1 MATAG
6 TGSDAPESARAR
18 RARIKAERE
27 AALAAAIA
35 RGLTPEQAQRA
46 VDEEARAEARAR
58 AWDGRPSVPAAEAG
72 GIPSLRAP
80 EPLRAPAVAAPP
92 PREPGPS
99 EGTIGRFLS
108 PSKVPGRIGNLLYLA
123 ALANI
128 AAAIVRPW
136 RNRMPEVA
144 TYLPGAVEGYVVA
157 FAILSGLFLL
167 LVARAVKRGKAR
179 GWWAAVMLLS
189 LLLVFD
195 VAEGELPRRPIA
207 TTLTVLALA
216 LLLVF
221 RRQFAAA
228 SDPTTRWRALWVFLG
243 LLVSSLLAGAAFVR
257 VESRHLFEVRNLGWT
272 DALIAAATGMLGQD
286 LNDLAVTPTPR
297 LQVISNVL
305 IVLGLV
311 TVLVPVWLFLRSP
324 RQVGTIDAD
333 DDRRMRLL
341 LAAHPDSLGYFNTRQ
356 DKDFV
361 WSESGKSG
369 IGYRVVSGVILAS
382 GDPLGDPEAWPGAI
396 AAFLELADSHGW
408 TPGVLGC
415 SELGGTIWVRE
426 TGFQALEIGDEA
438 IVDTTEFSLDGREMR
453 NVRQMVNR
461 IRRQGYETEM
471 MRVRDTPVEW
481 RAKALA
487 DASAWRV
494 GGTERGFSMA
504 TSRVFDADRDPDA
517 IVIVATREG
526 IVEGMLQFAPW
537 GHDGMSLDLMRRNP
551 AADPGINELLIVD
564 ALSKAPGLGVRRVS
578 LNFAMFRSTF
588 ERGEKLGAGPILKA
602 WRRLLQVGNRWFQLE
617 SLYRFNA
624 KFRPVWYPRFVIY
637 PRAVDIVRV
646 GLAAGRAEA
655 FIVFPRLTLPFRGG
669 R

>member
-1 MATAG
+1 
-6 TGSDAPESARAR
+6 
-18 RARIKAERE
+18 
-27 AALAAAIA
+27 
-35 RGLTPEQAQRA
+35 
-46 VDEEARAEARAR
+46 
-58 AWDGRPSVPAAEAG
+58 
-72 GIPSLRAP
+72 
-80 EPLRAPAVAAPP
+80 
-92 PREPGPS
+92 
-99 EGTIGRFLS
+99 
-108 PSKVPGRIGNLLYLA
+108 
-123 ALANI
+123 
-128 AAAIVRPW
+128 
-136 RNRMPEVA
+136 
-144 TYLPGAVEGYVVA
+144 
-157 FAILSGLFLL
+157 
-167 LVARAVKRGKAR
+167 
-179 GWWAAVMLLS
+179 
-189 LLLVFD
+189 
-195 VAEGELPRRPIA
+195 
-207 TTLTVLALA
+207 
-216 LLLVF
+216 
-221 RRQFAAA
+221 
-228 SDPTTRWRALWVFLG
+228 
-243 LLVSSLLAGAAFVR
+243 
-257 VESRHLFEVRNLGWT
+257 
-272 DALIAAATGMLGQD
+272 
-286 LNDLAVTPTPR
+286 
-297 LQVISNVL
+297 
-305 IVLGLV
+305 LV

-438 IVDTTEFSLDGREMR
+438 IVDSTEFSLDGREMR

>member
-128 AAAIVRPW
+128 SAAIVRPW

-179 GWWAAVMLLS
+179 GWWAAIILLS

-221 RRQFAAA
+221 R
-228 SDPTTRWRALWVFLG
+228 
-243 LLVSSLLAGAAFVR
+243 
-257 VESRHLFEVRNLGWT
+257 
-272 DALIAAATGMLGQD
+272 
-286 LNDLAVTPTPR
+286 
-297 LQVISNVL
+297 
-305 IVLGLV
+305 
-311 TVLVPVWLFLRSP
+311 
-324 RQVGTIDAD
+324 
-333 DDRRMRLL
+333 DR
-341 LAAHPDSLGYFNTRQ
+341 
-356 DKDFV
+356 
-361 WSESGKSG
+361 KS
-369 IGYRVVSGVILAS
+369 VV
-382 GDPLGDPEAWPGAI
+382 
-396 AAFLELADSHGW
+396 
-408 TPGVLGC
+408 
-415 SELGGTIWVRE
+415 
-426 TGFQALEIGDEA
+426 
-438 IVDTTEFSLDGREMR
+438 
-453 NVRQMVNR
+453 
-461 IRRQGYETEM
+461 
-471 MRVRDTPVEW
+471 
-481 RAKALA
+481 
-487 DASAWRV
+487 
-494 GGTERGFSMA
+494 
-504 TSRVFDADRDPDA
+504 
-517 IVIVATREG
+517 
-526 IVEGMLQFAPW
+526 
-537 GHDGMSLDLMRRNP
+537 
-551 AADPGINELLIVD
+551 
-564 ALSKAPGLGVRRVS
+564 
-578 LNFAMFRSTF
+578 
-588 ERGEKLGAGPILKA
+588 
-602 WRRLLQVGNRWFQLE
+602 
-617 SLYRFNA
+617 
-624 KFRPVWYPRFVIY
+624 
-637 PRAVDIVRV
+637 
-646 GLAAGRAEA
+646 
-655 FIVFPRLTLPFRGG
+655 
-669 R
+669 

>member
-92 PREPGPS
+92 SREPGPS

-179 GWWAAVMLLS
+179 GWWAAVILLS

-333 DDRRMRLL
+333 DDRRMRL
-341 LAAHPDSLGYFNTRQ
+341 
-356 DKDFV
+356 
-361 WSESGKSG
+361 
-369 IGYRVVSGVILAS
+369 
-382 GDPLGDPEAWPGAI
+382 
-396 AAFLELADSHGW
+396 
-408 TPGVLGC
+408 
-415 SELGGTIWVRE
+415 
-426 TGFQALEIGDEA
+426 
-438 IVDTTEFSLDGREMR
+438 
-453 NVRQMVNR
+453 
-461 IRRQGYETEM
+461 
-471 MRVRDTPVEW
+471 
-481 RAKALA
+481 
-487 DASAWRV
+487 
-494 GGTERGFSMA
+494 
-504 TSRVFDADRDPDA
+504 
-517 IVIVATREG
+517 
-526 IVEGMLQFAPW
+526 
-537 GHDGMSLDLMRRNP
+537 
-551 AADPGINELLIVD
+551 
-564 ALSKAPGLGVRRVS
+564 SKAPGVGVRRVS

>member
-92 PREPGPS
+92 SREPGPS

-167 LVARAVKRGKAR
+167 LVARAVKRGKER
-179 GWWAAVMLLS
+179 GWWAAVILLT

-333 DDRRMRLL
+333 DDRRMRL
-341 LAAHPDSLGYFNTRQ
+341 
-356 DKDFV
+356 
-361 WSESGKSG
+361 
-369 IGYRVVSGVILAS
+369 
-382 GDPLGDPEAWPGAI
+382 
-396 AAFLELADSHGW
+396 
-408 TPGVLGC
+408 
-415 SELGGTIWVRE
+415 
-426 TGFQALEIGDEA
+426 
-438 IVDTTEFSLDGREMR
+438 
-453 NVRQMVNR
+453 
-461 IRRQGYETEM
+461 
-471 MRVRDTPVEW
+471 
-481 RAKALA
+481 
-487 DASAWRV
+487 
-494 GGTERGFSMA
+494 
-504 TSRVFDADRDPDA
+504 
-517 IVIVATREG
+517 
-526 IVEGMLQFAPW
+526 
-537 GHDGMSLDLMRRNP
+537 
-551 AADPGINELLIVD
+551 
-564 ALSKAPGLGVRRVS
+564 SKAPGVGVRRVS

>member
-167 LVARAVKRGKAR
+167 LVARAVKRGKER
-179 GWWAAVMLLS
+179 GWWAAVILLT

-333 DDRRMRLL
+333 DDRRMRL
-341 LAAHPDSLGYFNTRQ
+341 
-356 DKDFV
+356 
-361 WSESGKSG
+361 
-369 IGYRVVSGVILAS
+369 
-382 GDPLGDPEAWPGAI
+382 
-396 AAFLELADSHGW
+396 
-408 TPGVLGC
+408 
-415 SELGGTIWVRE
+415 
-426 TGFQALEIGDEA
+426 
-438 IVDTTEFSLDGREMR
+438 
-453 NVRQMVNR
+453 
-461 IRRQGYETEM
+461 
-471 MRVRDTPVEW
+471 
-481 RAKALA
+481 
-487 DASAWRV
+487 
-494 GGTERGFSMA
+494 
-504 TSRVFDADRDPDA
+504 
-517 IVIVATREG
+517 
-526 IVEGMLQFAPW
+526 
-537 GHDGMSLDLMRRNP
+537 
-551 AADPGINELLIVD
+551 
-564 ALSKAPGLGVRRVS
+564 SKAPGLGVRRVS